1 MPEPTLPQT
10 PAGPPAGSDAKS
22 TPLSGKEPS
31 SGFSTPRG
39 GGQFPSHGR
48 RATDGV
54 VREGRARP
62 TDRMLNLLLLAAERD
77 VRVGLTVT
85 AGGVVV
91 SGILIGTLAYCR
103 ALADQ
108 FASTAGGTEMDDLF
122 ADSFRDLVD
131 DAAGVARGD
140 RRNPPDDAS
149 YEQAMT
155 FLHLADAR
163 YVGAAGLLPLG
174 RHGTLWRCPVSDVS
188 GWSLGDL
195 TSR

>member
-1 MPEPTLPQT
+1 MPEPTLPKT
-10 PAGPPAGSDAKS
+10 PASSPAEPDAKS

-31 SGFSTPRG
+31 SGFSPPRG

-54 VREGRARP
+54 VREARGRP

-91 SGILIGTLAYCR
+91 SGVLIGTLAYCR

-108 FASTAGGTEMDDLF
+108 FASTAGGTDMDDLF

-140 RRNPPDDAS
+140 RRHPPDDAS
-149 YEQAMT
+149 YEQAMS
-155 FLHLADAR
+155 FLHLAEAR
-163 YVGAAGLLPLG
+163 YVGASGLLPLG
-174 RHGTLWRCPVSDVS
+174 RNGILWRCPVSDIS

-195 TSR
+195 TTR